1 MTEAEI
7 QNILEKQHKFFQTGQ
22 TLPVAY
28 RIEQLQKLKDSII
41 RHEPDL
47 NLALKADLGKSETE
61 SYMCEIGLTLSEL
74 TWMEKHIRRLLEMYG
89 IKLIVLAGFMSILS
103 REFTTAY
110 DHRIINVHPSLI
122 PSFCG
127 EGFYGLH
134 VHEAALAKGV
144 RITGATVHFVNE
156 IPDGGDIIE
165 QKAVR
170 VFDGDTPERLQK
182 RVMRQAEWKILP
194 AATET
199 VARKILKGEI

>member
-74 TWMEKHIRRLLEMYG
+74 SWMLKHIKKLTKETVVPTPLAQFAAKSFRSPSPYGNVLIMSPWNYPDVYKRQLVHGRRLFWCE
-89 IKLIVLAGFMSILS
+89 LS
-103 REFTTAY
+103 KTRFSSHA
-110 DHRIINVHPSLI
+110 
-122 PSFCG
+122 CG
-127 EGFYGLH
+127 H
-134 VHEAALAKGV
+134 
-144 RITGATVHFVNE
+144 
-156 IPDGGDIIE
+156 
-165 QKAVR
+165 
-170 VFDGDTPERLQK
+170 
-182 RVMRQAEWKILP
+182 
-194 AATET
+194 
-199 VARKILKGEI
+199 